1 VQLSFFLT
9 GLIALFLVGVP
20 IAFAMGLTSFGL
32 MYINWGEIRTG
43 VISQMMLTGV
53 NSFVLL
59 SVPLFILS
67 GRLMNTGG
75 VSERIF
81 RFADSLVGFL
91 PGGLG
96 HVNVVASMIFSGMT
110 GTAVADAVG
119 TGSLEIKAMKD
130 AGYNVKFA
138 AAITAT
144 SATIGPIIPPS
155 LPMVI
160 YGVVAGVSVGSLFLG
175 GIIPG
180 FIMGLLM
187 MVMVSLMA
195 IKNKFPRGKMLT
207 FRQFWV
213 NLKAAF
219 LPLLTPLMII
229 GGIYTGMF
237 TPTEAAVVAVL
248 YAFIL
253 GKFLYRELSWQDV
266 YSALRESVRD
276 SALIGLII
284 AAATLYGNLV
294 VRSLIPQMVLDH
306 LSSYITSAA
315 MALLLLNIFL
325 LIIGCFMETLAAI
338 TILMPI
344 ILPILEKF
352 DIDPVHFGVIMVLN
366 LMIGVI
372 TPPFGLVLFVIAR
385 IAKLEI
391 LTLVRAL
398 LPWYG
403 VLIAALIIVTIFPQT
418 VLWIPNLLA
427 K

>member
-1 VQLSFFLT
+1 LQLSFFLT
-9 GLIALFLVGVP
+9 GLIVLFLVGVP
-20 IAFAMGLTSFGL
+20 VAFAMGLTSFGL
-32 MYINWGEIRTG
+32 MYLNWGEIKTG
-43 VISQMMLTGV
+43 LISQMMLTGV

-130 AGYNVKFA
+130 AGYDVRFA
-138 AAITAT
+138 AALTAT

-155 LPMVI
+155 VPMVI

-180 FIMGLLM
+180 VIMGILM
-187 MVMVSLMA
+187 MVAVTIMA
-195 IKNKFPRGKMLT
+195 KKHNFPRGKMLT
-207 FRQFWV
+207 AREFGV
-213 NLKAAF
+213 NLKVAI
-219 LPLLTPLMII
+219 LPMLTPLMII

-237 TPTEAAVVAVL
+237 TPTEAAVVAVI

-253 GKFLYRELSWQDV
+253 GKFVYRELSWKDIHT
-266 YSALRESVRD
+266 ALRESVRD

-284 AAATLYGNLV
+284 AAAALYGNLV
-294 VRSLIPQMVLDH
+294 VRAQIPQMVLES
-306 LSSYITSAA
+306 LGSYITSAA
-315 MALLLLNIFL
+315 MALLILNIFL

-338 TILMPI
+338 TILMPVI
-344 ILPILEKF
+344 MPLLDKF
-352 DIDPVHFGVIMVLN
+352 DIDPVHFGVVMVLN

-385 IAKLEI
+385 IAKLGIPE
-391 LTLVRAL
+391 LVRAL

-403 VLIAALIIVTIFPQT
+403 VLIVALIIITIFPQT
-418 VLWIPNLLA
+418 VLWLPHLLTE
-427 K
+427 